1 MDQEKIVEISRHAH
15 FCWLFRFTIKAFKHR
30 LDTPQYRLEDEEIE
44 SNPAENLRVLMDE
57 NLSMAQQGVLIAK
70 KAKSI
75 LGYIKSIM
83 DRRVTE
89 ALPPLL

>member
-1 MDQEKIVEISRHAH
+1 
-15 FCWLFRFTIKAFKHR
+15 
-30 LDTPQYRLEDEEIE
+30 
-44 SNPAENLRVLMDE
+44 MDE

-83 DRRVTE
+83 DRRVRE
-89 ALPPLL
+89 ALPPLLWWDPWKSCAQFWFPQYEKEMDLLEWMKRRAT